1 MQIGLRAN
9 QNVPIVPQ
17 IPGTNQKQP
26 VKPYRFVTFSHDTVV
41 LRTAR
46 KAHCFSGTLPRND
59 VLRNDVPAARCL
71 PAHGKMRP
79 LRKQEKGLPVM
90 HRICYNKRK
99 GGVTTMTAR
108 REQILRNAVASARM
122 EGLLISV
129 QTEKDCR
136 RYLEG
141 KIDTDTLVQ
150 EALKRYR
157 NQDPAAQR

>member
-1 MQIGLRAN
+1 
-9 QNVPIVPQ
+9 
-17 IPGTNQKQP
+17 
-26 VKPYRFVTFSHDTVV
+26 
-41 LRTAR
+41 
-46 KAHCFSGTLPRND
+46 
-59 VLRNDVPAARCL
+59 
-71 PAHGKMRP
+71 
-79 LRKQEKGLPVM
+79 M

-99 GGVTTMTAR
+99 GGVTTMTVR

-122 EGLLISV
+122 EGLLISA

-141 KIDTDTLVQ
+141 KIDMDTLVQ